1 MGMLCGVDAMM
12 PNEQHQ
18 PPRPDGPRAPDCGAS
33 GSGSAFAE
41 RAGIGR
47 LWTLLTRV
55 THCGVTF
62 TNRDGTI
69 VYLNEENRRSL
80 DRRSPAPISHLRP
93 LRVEHYCPP
102 AMASERLGFMR
113 RVCDEG
119 VTVVYESIDEGRRD
133 LVTLTPAVGFEGQPA
148 VMSVCRPMRSAE
160 RVLAQNFPGC
170 EVVFARDHFPGG
182 LALLSPRELEVLV
195 LVGEGHAYPEIAGML
210 GCSGRTVERHR
221 DNICSKLGIVSR
233 LEVAGFAINA
243 GLADPGSP
251 EQDAVLSLAQCDPL
265 ELSDTVTHLTRVRRG
280 PPAGVQGPEP
290 AQSAD
295 FEAEERQA
303 RLSAERLGAARL
315 WRLLTLHSGCCVTV
329 TDRDG
334 SIAYANPRSLA
345 WLAWRDRY
353 RSAPGDAAPA
363 HLGRC
368 VAPEMLAE
376 RLAFVRRVCDEGVCL
391 AYESINDGLRDLI
404 YFHPIPAPHRE
415 GHMVL
420 SVSRRLRAWERV
432 DGRVAP
438 DAAIVHPEHHEP
450 GALAL
455 LSPREVEVLVLVGEG
470 FSYAE
475 IGRLLHRS
483 QRTVERHRDSI
494 CKKLGITTRLE
505 IARFAIR
512 AGLAEMCHRGADA
525 AAGHA
530 GDSPAPVSEEVSA
543 IARRRV
549 RRAED
554 AES

>member
-1 MGMLCGVDAMM
+1 MLPGTDAVM

-18 PPRPDGPRAPDCGAS
+18 PGRPNGPRAPACGAL
-33 GSGSAFAE
+33 GCGSAFAE
-41 RAGIGR
+41 QAGIGL
-47 LWTLLTRV
+47 LWRLLTRV
-55 THCGVTF
+55 THCGVTI

-80 DRRSPAPISHLRP
+80 DRRSPAPISDRRP

-102 AMASERLGFMR
+102 AMAAERLGFIR

-119 VTVVYESIDEGRRD
+119 VTLVYESIDAGRRD
-133 LVTLTPAVGFEGQPA
+133 LVTLTPAVGWEEQPA
-148 VMSVCRPMRSAE
+148 VMSICRPMRSAE
-160 RVLAQNFPGC
+160 RVMPQNFPEC
-170 EVVFARDHFPGG
+170 EIVFARDHFAGG

-195 LVGEGHAYPEIAGML
+195 LVGEGHAYPEIAGIL

-243 GLADPGSP
+243 GLADPSRP

-265 ELSDTVTHLTRVRRG
+265 EFSDTITHLARGRRG
-280 PPAGVQGPEP
+280 PPAWVRGPEP
-290 AQSAD
+290 RHPAD

-303 RLSAERLGAARL
+303 RSSAEGLGAARL

-345 WLAWRDRY
+345 WLGWRDRY
-353 RSAPGDAAPA
+353 RSAPTDATPA

-368 VAPEMLAE
+368 VAPEMVAE

-404 YFHPIPAPHRE
+404 SLHPIPAPHRD
-415 GHMVL
+415 GYMVL

-450 GALAL
+450 GALAF
-455 LSPREVEVLVLVGEG
+455 LSPRELEVLVLVGEG

-475 IGRLLHRS
+475 IGRTLHRS

-512 AGLAEMCHRGADA
+512 AGLAEMCRRAENA
-525 AAGHA
+525 AVGRAGN
-530 GDSPAPVSEEVSA
+530 DPAPVSAEVSA

-549 RRAED
+549 RRADD
-554 AES
+554 ARR